1 MKKQI
6 LLTALTLALL
16 TSAVTTAA
24 AEEVVATIVS
34 EPKSLYGGSE
44 LIYDLDTMPGDGI
57 IDRSLGISYSSIT
70 VEAFVILPRYL
81 KEGWKVVYEND
92 GLKSFEGFGFGRL
105 TDVISPD
112 GIHIDLTELFHPAII
127 QYRFPY
133 LDRKLRAQGA
143 TSR

>member
-24 AEEVVATIVS
+24 AEEVVATILS
-34 EPKSLYGGSE
+34 SKLYNGIDWIFE
-44 LIYDLDTMPGDGI
+44 VDTMPGDGI

-81 KEGWKVVYEND
+81 KEGWKVIYEND
-92 GLKSFEGFGFGRL
+92 GLKPFEGFGFGRL